1 LRADPTFYAKAQAV
15 FLRDTFASPVAIE
28 QVQSLATRAFEEMKG
43 LSAYEKTQ
51 LNRILADGMV
61 DGSGAAEVARDMVDQ
76 IDGMTRTRALMIAR
90 TEIVRAHAEG
100 QLDAFQA
107 MGMEELGME
116 AEWSTAD
123 DDAVCDD
130 CQDAADESPYTIDE
144 ARGMIPLHPNCR
156 CAWIPMPIQEQQE
169 RVAPKEEE
177 QVSEEEQAAEEELV
191 AEGEGG

>member
-1 LRADPTFYAKAQAV
+1 
-15 FLRDTFASPVAIE
+15 
-28 QVQSLATRAFEEMKG
+28 
-43 LSAYEKTQ
+43 
-51 LNRILADGMV
+51 
-61 DGSGAAEVARDMVDQ
+61 
-76 IDGMTRTRALMIAR
+76 
-90 TEIVRAHAEG
+90 
-100 QLDAFQA
+100 
-107 MGMEELGME
+107 ME